1 MGGRR
6 HEIFLAPYGHGA
18 AVFGINYPL
27 RGKCRRVFITLSAAR
42 CAFLRYC
49 RSHDTSGYVLWPDRT
64 GTTLGHGADVPGRY
78 RHRSCAGIG
87 GGSFASA
94 YLNPH
99 AWLRVPFKAV
109 IHLIRTIPA
118 LILALLC
125 TFLVG
130 LGTLAGTLA
139 LSIYTTAVMA
149 RMGYED
155 MENADQKA
163 AKALEAAGCGRL
175 RAFIRTILPVVL
187 AGYLINVLYML
198 EANVRHAAILGYVGA
213 GGIGLLL
220 NERLAW
226 REYSEVGMILLLLYG
241 VVILTEGVSEWLR
254 QVLSGK
260 RHLSR
265 TEKTVLGL
273 VLAGLF
279 LSSFQTLVLPDTDGK
294 GMAAAA
300 AMVQGIIHPDWSM
313 ICSLAHDGVPW
324 LLYETFCIAFLGT
337 LGGTV
342 IAAWFSFTASFRLFP
357 APAALASRLILL
369 LIRTVPVFVY
379 GLMWIRVT
387 GPGPFAGVL
396 TLTLCSVGLLAKRF
410 LIAIDDIHLEPYRAC
425 RVMGVSAV
433 RSIRWAVLPQ
443 LGPRYGAA
451 ILYRLDINLRDAAI
465 LGLVGAGGIGTPL
478 ILAMMHYE
486 WAAAGALLWGMV
498 GMVTVVE
505 IFSEWLRKKQRINN
519 MS

>member
-1 MGGRR
+1 MRYSLRRTGMGML
-6 HEIFLAPYGHGA
+6 FLALIILCGESTDVSLSLLLRRGVRFFDIAGA
-18 AVFGINYPL
+18 MIPPETSYARVVLAPL
-27 RGKCRRVFITLSAAR
+27 WATVQMSLA
-42 CAFLRYC
+42 
-49 RSHDTSGYVLWPDRT
+49 
-64 GTTLGHGADVPGRY
+64 GT
-78 RHRSCAGIG
+78 GIG
-87 GGSFASA
+87 AVLGLVGASFANA

-99 AWLRVPFKAV
+99 AWLRIPFKTI

-139 LSIYTTAVMA
+139 LSIYTTVVMV

-155 MENADQKA
+155 MENADLRA
-163 AKALEAAGCGRL
+163 AQALEAAGCGRL
-175 RAFIRTILPVVL
+175 RAFIRAVLPAVL

-213 GGIGLLL
+213 GGIGILL

-226 REYSEVGMILLLLYG
+226 REYSEVGMILLLLY
-241 VVILTEGVSEWLR
+241 VVVLLTEGVSEWLR
-254 QVLSGK
+254 QVLSD
-260 RHLSR
+260 RSRLSR
-265 TEKTVLGL
+265 MKKVLL
-273 VLAGLF
+273 LLTLAVLF
-279 LSSFQTLVLPDTDGK
+279 FSSFQTLVLPDMDGK

-300 AMVQGIIHPDWSM
+300 AIMQGILHPDWSM
-313 ICSLAHDGVPW
+313 IFSLAHDGVPW

-342 IAAWFSFTASFRLFP
+342 IAAWFSFSASFRLLP
-357 APAALASRLILL
+357 VPAALASRLILL
-369 LIRTVPVFVY
+369 LIRAVPVFVY

-396 TLTLCSVGLLAKRF
+396 TLSLCSVGLLAKRF
-410 LIAIDDIHLEPYRAC
+410 LIAIDDIRLEPYRAY
-425 RVMGVSAV
+425 RAMGISVA

-443 LGPRYGAA
+443 LVPRYGAA
-451 ILYRLDINLRDAAI
+451 VLYRFDVNLRDAAI

-486 WAAAGALLWGMV
+486 WAAAGALLWGMT
-498 GMVTVVE
+498 GLVTIVE
-505 IFSEWLRKKQRINN
+505 IFSEWLRKKQRLSEIQ
-519 MS
+519 

>member
-1 MGGRR
+1 
-6 HEIFLAPYGHGA
+6 
-18 AVFGINYPL
+18 
-27 RGKCRRVFITLSAAR
+27 
-42 CAFLRYC
+42 
-49 RSHDTSGYVLWPDRT
+49 
-64 GTTLGHGADVPGRY
+64 
-78 RHRSCAGIG
+78 
-87 GGSFASA
+87 
-94 YLNPH
+94 
-99 AWLRVPFKAV
+99 
-109 IHLIRTIPA
+109 
-118 LILALLC
+118 
-125 TFLVG
+125 
-130 LGTLAGTLA
+130 
-139 LSIYTTAVMA
+139 
-149 RMGYED
+149 MGYED
-155 MENADQKA
+155 MENADQNA

-324 LLYETFCIAFLGT
+324 LLYETF
-337 LGGTV
+337 
-342 IAAWFSFTASFRLFP
+342 
-357 APAALASRLILL
+357 
-369 LIRTVPVFVY
+369 
-379 GLMWIRVT
+379 
-387 GPGPFAGVL
+387 
-396 TLTLCSVGLLAKRF
+396 
-410 LIAIDDIHLEPYRAC
+410 
-425 RVMGVSAV
+425 
-433 RSIRWAVLPQ
+433 
-443 LGPRYGAA
+443 
-451 ILYRLDINLRDAAI
+451 
-465 LGLVGAGGIGTPL
+465 
-478 ILAMMHYE
+478 
-486 WAAAGALLWGMV
+486 ALLFWV
-498 GMVTVVE
+498 H
-505 IFSEWLRKKQRINN
+505 
-519 MS
+519 

>member
-1 MGGRR
+1 MGML
-6 HEIFLAPYGHGA
+6 FLALIILCGESTDVSLSLLLRRGVRFFDIAGA
-18 AVFGINYPL
+18 MIPPETSYARVVLAPL
-27 RGKCRRVFITLSAAR
+27 WATVQMSLA
-42 CAFLRYC
+42 
-49 RSHDTSGYVLWPDRT
+49 
-64 GTTLGHGADVPGRY
+64 GT
-78 RHRSCAGIG
+78 GIG
-87 GGSFASA
+87 AVLGLVGASFANA

-99 AWLRVPFKAV
+99 AWLRIPFKTI

-139 LSIYTTAVMA
+139 LSIYTTVVMV

-155 MENADQKA
+155 MENADLRA
-163 AKALEAAGCGRL
+163 AQALEAAGCGRL
-175 RAFIRTILPVVL
+175 RAFIRAVLPAVL

-213 GGIGLLL
+213 GGIGILL

-226 REYSEVGMILLLLYG
+226 REYSEVGMILLLLY
-241 VVILTEGVSEWLR
+241 VVVLLTEGVSEWLR
-254 QVLSGK
+254 QVLSD
-260 RHLSR
+260 RSRLSR
-265 TEKTVLGL
+265 MKKVLL
-273 VLAGLF
+273 LLTLAVLF
-279 LSSFQTLVLPDTDGK
+279 FSSFQTLVLPDMDGK

-300 AMVQGIIHPDWSM
+300 AIMQGILHPDWSM
-313 ICSLAHDGVPW
+313 IFSLAHDGVPW

-342 IAAWFSFTASFRLFP
+342 IAAWFSFSASFRLLP
-357 APAALASRLILL
+357 VPAALASRLILL
-369 LIRTVPVFVY
+369 LIRAVPVFVY

-396 TLTLCSVGLLAKRF
+396 TLSLCSVGLLAKRF
-410 LIAIDDIHLEPYRAC
+410 LIAIDDIRLEPYRAY
-425 RVMGVSAV
+425 RAMGISVA

-443 LGPRYGAA
+443 LVPRYGAA
-451 ILYRLDINLRDAAI
+451 VLYRFDVNLRDAAI

-486 WAAAGALLWGMV
+486 WAAAGALLWGMT
-498 GMVTVVE
+498 GLVTIVE
-505 IFSEWLRKKQRINN
+505 IFSEWLRKKQRLSEIQ
-519 MS
+519 

>member
-1 MGGRR
+1 MRYSLRRTGMVLLFMALIILCGESTNVSLSLLLRRGVRFFDIAGAMIPPDTSYGRVV
-6 HEIFLAPYGHGA
+6 LAP
-18 AVFGINYPL
+18 
-27 RGKCRRVFITLSAAR
+27 
-42 CAFLRYC
+42 
-49 RSHDTSGYVLWPDRT
+49 LWAT
-64 GTTLGHGADVPGRY
+64 VQMSLVGT
-78 RHRSCAGIG
+78 GIG
-87 GGSFASA
+87 AVLGLVGASFASA

-99 AWLRVPFKAV
+99 AWLRIPFKAIV
-109 IHLIRTIPA
+109 HLIRTIPA

-139 LSIYTTAVMA
+139 LSIYTTVVMI

-155 MENADQKA
+155 MENTDLKA
-163 AKALEAAGCGRL
+163 AQALEAAGCGRL
-175 RAFIRTILPVVL
+175 RAFIRTILPAVL

-241 VVILTEGVSEWLR
+241 VVLLTEGVSEWLR

-260 RHLSR
+260 SHLSR
-265 TEKTVLGL
+265 AGKTVLIL
-273 VLAGLF
+273 VLAVLF
-279 LSSFQTLVLPDTDGK
+279 LSSFQTLSLLDTGGK

-300 AMVQGIIHPDWSM
+300 AIVQGILHPDWSM

-357 APAALASRLILL
+357 APAALTFRLILL
-369 LIRTVPVFVY
+369 LIRAVPVFVY

-410 LIAIDDIHLEPYRAC
+410 LIAIDDIQLEPYRAY
-425 RVMGVSAV
+425 RAMGISIV

-451 ILYRLDINLRDAAI
+451 ILYRFDVNLRDAAI

-498 GMVTVVE
+498 GLVTIVE
-505 IFSEWLRKKQRINN
+505 VFSEWLRKKQRI
-519 MS
+519 

>member
-1 MGGRR
+1 MRYSLRRTGMGML
-6 HEIFLAPYGHGA
+6 FLALIILCGESTDVSLSLLLRRGVRFFDIAGA
-18 AVFGINYPL
+18 MIPPETSYARVVLAPL
-27 RGKCRRVFITLSAAR
+27 WATVQMSLA
-42 CAFLRYC
+42 
-49 RSHDTSGYVLWPDRT
+49 
-64 GTTLGHGADVPGRY
+64 GT
-78 RHRSCAGIG
+78 GIG
-87 GGSFASA
+87 AVLGLVGASFANA

-99 AWLRVPFKAV
+99 AWLRIPFKTI

-139 LSIYTTAVMA
+139 LSIYTTVVMV

-155 MENADQKA
+155 MENADLRA
-163 AKALEAAGCGRL
+163 AQALEAAGCGRL
-175 RAFIRTILPVVL
+175 RAFIRAVLPAVL

-213 GGIGLLL
+213 GGIGILL

-226 REYSEVGMILLLLYG
+226 REYSEVGMILLLLY
-241 VVILTEGVSEWLR
+241 VVVLLTEGVSEWLR
-254 QVLSGK
+254 QVLSG
-260 RHLSR
+260 RSHLSR
-265 TEKTVLGL
+265 MKKVLL
-273 VLAGLF
+273 LLTLAVLF
-279 LSSFQTLVLPDTDGK
+279 FSSFQTLVLPDMDGK

-300 AMVQGIIHPDWSM
+300 AIMQGILHPDWSM
-313 ICSLAHDGVPW
+313 IFSLAHDGVPW

-342 IAAWFSFTASFRLFP
+342 IAAWFSFSASFRLLP
-357 APAALASRLILL
+357 VPAALASRLILL
-369 LIRTVPVFVY
+369 LIRAVPVFVY

-396 TLTLCSVGLLAKRF
+396 TLSLCSVGLLAKRF
-410 LIAIDDIHLEPYRAC
+410 LIAIDDIRLEPYRAY
-425 RVMGVSAV
+425 RAMGISVA

-443 LGPRYGAA
+443 LVPRYGAA
-451 ILYRLDINLRDAAI
+451 VLYRFDVNLRDAAI

-486 WAAAGALLWGMV
+486 WAAAGALLWGMT
-498 GMVTVVE
+498 GLVTIVE
-505 IFSEWLRKKQRINN
+505 IFSEWLRKKQRLSEIQ
-519 MS
+519 

>member
-1 MGGRR
+1 MRYSLRRTGMGML
-6 HEIFLAPYGHGA
+6 FLALIILCGESTDVSLSLLLRRGVRFFDIAGA
-18 AVFGINYPL
+18 MIPPETSYARVVLAPL
-27 RGKCRRVFITLSAAR
+27 WATVQMSLA
-42 CAFLRYC
+42 
-49 RSHDTSGYVLWPDRT
+49 
-64 GTTLGHGADVPGRY
+64 GT
-78 RHRSCAGIG
+78 GIG
-87 GGSFASA
+87 AVLGLVGASFANA

-99 AWLRVPFKAV
+99 AWLRIPFKTI

-139 LSIYTTAVMA
+139 LSIYTTVVMV

-155 MENADQKA
+155 MENADLRA
-163 AKALEAAGCGRL
+163 AQALEAAGCGRL
-175 RAFIRTILPVVL
+175 RAFIRAVLPAVL

-213 GGIGLLL
+213 GGIGILL

-226 REYSEVGMILLLLYG
+226 REYSEVGMILLLLY
-241 VVILTEGVSEWLR
+241 VVVLLTEGVSEWLR
-254 QVLSGK
+254 QVLSG
-260 RHLSR
+260 RSHLSR
-265 TEKTVLGL
+265 MKKVLL
-273 VLAGLF
+273 LLTLAVLF
-279 LSSFQTLVLPDTDGK
+279 FSSFQTLVLPDMDGK

-300 AMVQGIIHPDWSM
+300 AIMQGILHPDWSM
-313 ICSLAHDGVPW
+313 IFSFAHDGVPW

-342 IAAWFSFTASFRLFP
+342 IAAWFSFSASFRLLP
-357 APAALASRLILL
+357 VPAALASRLILL
-369 LIRTVPVFVY
+369 LIRAVPVFVY

-396 TLTLCSVGLLAKRF
+396 TLSLCSVGLLAKRF
-410 LIAIDDIHLEPYRAC
+410 LIAIDDIRLEPYRAY
-425 RVMGVSAV
+425 RAMGISVA

-443 LGPRYGAA
+443 LVPRYGAA
-451 ILYRLDINLRDAAI
+451 VLYRFDVNLRDAAI

-486 WAAAGALLWGMV
+486 WAAAGALLWGMT
-498 GMVTVVE
+498 GLVTIVE
-505 IFSEWLRKKQRINN
+505 IFSEWLRKKQRLSEIQ
-519 MS
+519 

>member
-1 MGGRR
+1 MRYSLRR
-6 HEIFLAPYGHGA
+6 TVMVLLFLALTILCWESAGVSLSLLLRRGVRFFDIAGAMIPPDMSYGRIVLA
-18 AVFGINYPL
+18 PL
-27 RGKCRRVFITLSAAR
+27 WATVQMSLA
-42 CAFLRYC
+42 
-49 RSHDTSGYVLWPDRT
+49 
-64 GTTLGHGADVPGRY
+64 GT
-78 RHRSCAGIG
+78 GIG
-87 GGSFASA
+87 AVLGLVGGSFASA

-109 IHLIRTIPA
+109 IHLIRTIPV